1 MATYDNLPVYK
12 ASYDLLIETFTITKI
27 FTKEYKYSLGD
38 KVKTEILEIIVYIYK
53 ANSSFDNRVQHIKLA
68 REKIEV
74 FRLYMRLCKDLKL
87 INLNKFVDVNTKIET
102 IGKQLYSWENSFS
115 KK

>member
-12 ASYDLLIETFTITKI
+12 ASYDLLIETFAITKI

-38 KVKTEILEIIVYIYK
+38 KIKTEILEIIAYIYK
-53 ANSSFDNRVQHIKLA
+53 ANSSFDDRLLNIRQA

-74 FRLYMRLCKDLKL
+74 FRLYMRLSKDLKL
-87 INLNKFVDVNTKIET
+87 INLNKFVDINTKIE
-102 IGKQLYSWENSFS
+102 IISKQLYSWENSFS